1 MNNVVADLH
10 VHTTESDGTTDPS
23 RIPELARENNLDLI
37 AVTDHDT
44 YHDFGRPV
52 VSREDV
58 DIVSGIELRVEAES
72 VGERIDLLG
81 YGVTPTEELD
91 NIVDEVRQNRKNR
104 AEEIVRR
111 IEEETGAELEFE
123 PTVSTGRPHIAR
135 AVEENDQISYDY
147 HGAFNNLIGSEHYCY
162 VSRDIPTFEEGVE
175 ALKSSTLCTSLAHPY
190 RYDNVESV
198 LELATELD
206 AIECNYSY
214 GEDVEVGELPIEK
227 TEEFDMGVTGGSDA
241 HQPSSIGKCGLNEE
255 ETERFVNEFSLSKF
269 L

>member
-23 RIPELARENNLDLI
+23 QIPELARENNLDLI

-44 YHDFGRPV
+44 YHDLGSPV
-52 VSREDV
+52 VNRQDV
-58 DIVSGIELRVEAES
+58 DIVSGIELRVKAES
-72 VGERIDLLG
+72 IGERIDLLG

-91 NIVDEVRQNRKNR
+91 NLVDKVRENRKNR

-135 AVEENDQISYDY
+135 AVEESDQIPYDY
-147 HGAFNNLIGSEHYCY
+147 HGAFNNLIGSDHYCY
-162 VSRDIPTFEEGVE
+162 VSRDIPTFEEGAE
-175 ALKSSTLCTSLAHPY
+175 ILKNSTLCTSLAHPY
-190 RYDNVESV
+190 RYDNVEPI

-214 GEDVEVGELPIEK
+214 GDDVNTGSLPTEK
-227 TEEFDMGVTGGSDA
+227 TEEFEMGVTGGSDA
-241 HQPSSIGKCGLNEE
+241 HRPESIGTCGLDEE
-255 ETERFVNEFSLSKF
+255 EMERFVNEFSFSKF